1 MFQAHV
7 PLGFRI
13 VSVIAWP
20 PPGMVKLTAVAGTL
34 SASRPVPPSSHL
46 PEVDVPAVPQ
56 ATPAR
61 LPRPI
66 VIAHVATLLAAFAT
80 WAYLDR
86 DLWFFGDEWDFLTR
100 RGLHGAHF
108 SLWAPHNEHWSVL
121 PILLWRAIYSL
132 EHLSSYWPYLVP
144 LLLAHVAVVHLVWR
158 RCMREGADPWVATA
172 LGLLLGFLGAGAEDL
187 VWAFQIGFLSSL
199 LFGLLAM
206 EVAEGAPAQGEAPYL
221 LAPLWPRRLT
231 SARPL
236 VRDAAAAGLAL
247 AALMCST
254 VGVASCV
261 ALAVLLLGRSG
272 WRRAFRAL
280 VVPLCA
286 YGIWFAFAGRTG
298 LRTTGDYF
306 SASVFLKV
314 PTFVASNMSQ
324 DLGRAAGWARLGR
337 ILAATLVTWA
347 LWRGR
352 RLYSHHPA
360 VLGGA
365 LAAVA
370 FYAMA
375 ATGRDRIS
383 PTLTPSRYAYVGA
396 AFLIPALSLMLT
408 DLRKLAGRWQP
419 ANRATGQQVAS
430 GGWATAVVPVTL
442 MLIAAATVGNA
453 MAGVRFARG
462 RTDYVRGLEDQ
473 IITSAAYLRGSEQL
487 ARAVDRY
494 PIWASGF
501 ASGYLT
507 PSVLADLARHS
518 LLPEPGAL
526 LMRPTEVL
534 NDQTWLDVTGLSRP
548 LSHGLFRLLGSA
560 GLKWSDEAGPPG
572 SAELLSA
579 HRFAGS
585 VAGSPFAVHERW
597 WGESPSW
604 LHGAIDHRSATPP
617 EAWRRGPGSCAR
629 GVPAD
634 IDFPYSFPASL
645 RLGLTAGVGSGSV
658 WVSLGPIGGNLLV
671 SLAHPWGL
679 EGLPGS
685 AAVQG
690 QVITIAPGGYTW
702 VNDRAAG
709 DNLLLQLPR
718 GRSVELCGLS
728 PSGGDEA

>member
-1 MFQAHV
+1 M
-7 PLGFRI
+7 
-13 VSVIAWP
+13 S
-20 PPGMVKLTAVAGTL
+20 
-34 SASRPVPPSSHL
+34 
-46 PEVDVPAVPQ
+46 
-56 ATPAR
+56 
-61 LPRPI
+61 
-66 VIAHVATLLAAFAT
+66 

-86 DLWFFGDEWDFLTR
+86 NLWFFGDEWDFLTR

-108 SLWAPHNEHWSVL
+108 SIWSPHNEHWSVL

-132 EHLSSYWPYLVP
+132 EHLSSYWPYLLP
-144 LLLAHVAVVHLVWR
+144 LLLVHVAVVHLLWR
-158 RCMREGADPWVATA
+158 RCLREGADPWVATA
-172 LGLLLGFLGAGAEDL
+172 LATLFAFLGAGAEDL

-236 VRDAAAAGLAL
+236 VRDATAAGLAL

-383 PTLTPSRYAYVGA
+383 PTLTPSRYAVCRRRLFDPRPQLDVDRPPQARRALAAGQPCHGPAGGQWRVGHGRR
-396 AFLIPALSLMLT
+396 SC
-408 DLRKLAGRWQP
+408 DLDADRGGHYRQRHGRCSFRP
-419 ANRATGQQVAS
+419 R
-430 GGWATAVVPVTL
+430 P
-442 MLIAAATVGNA
+442 
-453 MAGVRFARG
+453 G
-462 RTDYVRGLEDQ
+462 RTM
-473 IITSAAYLRGSEQL
+473 
-487 ARAVDRY
+487 
-494 PIWASGF
+494 SG
-501 ASGYLT
+501 
-507 PSVLADLARHS
+507 
-518 LLPEPGAL
+518 
-526 LMRPTEVL
+526 
-534 NDQTWLDVTGLSRP
+534 
-548 LSHGLFRLLGSA
+548 
-560 GLKWSDEAGPPG
+560 
-572 SAELLSA
+572 
-579 HRFAGS
+579 
-585 VAGSPFAVHERW
+585 
-597 WGESPSW
+597 
-604 LHGAIDHRSATPP
+604 
-617 EAWRRGPGSCAR
+617 AWKTR
-629 GVPAD
+629 
-634 IDFPYSFPASL
+634 
-645 RLGLTAGVGSGSV
+645 
-658 WVSLGPIGGNLLV
+658 
-671 SLAHPWGL
+671 
-679 EGLPGS
+679 
-685 AAVQG
+685 
-690 QVITIAPGGYTW
+690 
-702 VNDRAAG
+702 
-709 DNLLLQLPR
+709 
-718 GRSVELCGLS
+718 
-728 PSGGDEA
+728 